1 MNVLVCV
8 PHPKAGWDDVRF
20 VTLDE
25 LMKESDVV
33 SLHCPLTE
41 ENRRMIDEKTIARM
55 KPGMRIINTGCAE
68 GWWMKARWRR
78 LRKAAGWP
86 AIWRTC

>member
-1 MNVLVCV
+1 M
-8 PHPKAGWDDVRF
+8 RF

-25 LMKESDVV
+25 LTKESDVV

-41 ENRRMIDEKTIARM
+41 ENRRMIDEKAIARM
-55 KPGMRIINTGCAE
+55 KPGVRIINT
-68 GWWMKARWRR
+68 ARGG
-78 LRKAAGWP
+78 LVDESAMAAALESGGWP